1 MTTLKRI
8 LTALVLLILGPSV
21 VRACTCAGGG
31 IFNVNR
37 GCDRGWN
44 AGRVTFL
51 GKVTAKV
58 DLGTPD
64 DSGAPDLSAGYAVHF
79 SVSERFDGG
88 SDLGEIVVY
97 TGSGGGDC
105 GYPFVVGTSY
115 LVYASGREDH
125 LSTSICT
132 RTSPDVLVG
141 GVLQQLRALRD
152 KGHGDEMFGS
162 VATWPTGLGIGDIA
176 DSKALVGVSV
186 QVTGSH
192 GTLFSSKT
200 DEHGAF
206 AFAALPP
213 DTYNIVYDVPQ
224 GYRVPSLK
232 TGNTFLVKL
241 DAPDGSGIGCSLN
254 AFPMPD
260 GQVSGEV
267 VDLRGERVAGS
278 VNLEPVD
285 MEQASANGRRVIIP
299 GDEFPDG
306 KFLLQLLR
314 PGHYKLAFVPKLGGR
329 YTHYQR
335 FYWPPNSD
343 AIDLGL
349 GQHIDNI
356 RFEVPLTGSEQSPAP
371 K

>member
-21 VRACTCAGGG
+21 VHACTCAGGG

-58 DLGTPD
+58 YLGTPD
-64 DSGAPDLSAGYAVHF
+64 DSGAPDMSAGYAVHF

-88 SDLGEIVVY
+88 SDLGETVVY

-115 LVYASGREDH
+115 LVHASGPDDH

-132 RTSPDVLVG
+132 RTIPEVLVG

-152 KGHGDEMFGS
+152 KGHGDDLFGT
-162 VATWPTGLGIGDIA
+162 VATWPRSLDSDDIA
-176 DSKALVGVSV
+176 ETKPLDGVPV
-186 QVTGSH
+186 QLTGSN
-192 GTLFSSKT
+192 GALFSAKT

-213 DTYNIVYDVPQ
+213 DTYNVAYDVPA
-224 GYRVPSLK
+224 GLSVPGLT
-232 TGNTFLVKL
+232 TGNTFLLKL
-241 DAPDGSGIGCSLN
+241 DSPDASGIGCALY
-254 AFPMPD
+254 AFPIPD
-260 GQVSGEV
+260 GQVSGIV
-267 VDLRGERVAGS
+267 VDLSGKVVDGA
-278 VNLEPVD
+278 VNIEPVD
-285 MEQASANGRRVIIP
+285 MKQALAKRHRVVIP
-299 GDEFPDG
+299 GCDTEAG
-306 KFLLQLLR
+306 KFSLQLLV
-314 PGHYKLAFVPKLGGR
+314 PGRYRLAFIPKLGAS
-329 YTHYQR
+329 YSHYQR
-335 FYWPPNSD
+335 FLWPPNSE
-343 AIDLGL
+343 AIELSL